1 MKLEEGCIYKS
12 LAAQTISDR
21 ACGLNF
27 HFPIAVFFLY
37 SVGETPQAVLKDF
50 TAVDRIF
57 ILFMLFQTWKIR
69 NHIALGHFNPPVNVI
84 AAAFSVLYFSSLL
97 IFIPHS
103 LQCCFL
109 LRWLYYISGTD
120 DR

>member
-69 NHIALGHFNPPVNVI
+69 NIALGHFNPPVNVI
-84 AAAFSVLYFSSLL
+84 AAAFFRFILL
-97 IFIPHS
+97 IPPDFHSALFIVLFPVEMA
-103 LQCCFL
+103 L
-109 LRWLYYISGTD
+109 LYLWH
-120 DR
+120 

>member
-1 MKLEEGCIYKS
+1 MKSEEGCIYKS

-27 HFPIAVFFLY
+27 YFPIAVFFLY
-37 SVGETPQAVLKDF
+37 SVGKTPQAVLKDF

-84 AAAFSVLYFSSLL
+84 AAAFFSFIFLIPPDFHSALFTVQFPVEMALLYLW
-97 IFIPHS
+97 H
-103 LQCCFL
+103 
-109 LRWLYYISGTD
+109 
-120 DR
+120 